1 MLADAPTVPAALL
14 NVTTVLILL
23 VIVTALAVMARRIAI
38 PYPTL
43 MVIAG
48 LAISFVPNLRG
59 FELNPDIV
67 FLIFLPPLLYSAAWY
82 TTWHEF
88 RAQMRAISHL
98 AIWLVLATT
107 AAIAAAAHYGFGM
120 PWGPAFVLGAIISPT
135 DAVAATAIAQRL
147 YLPRQLVTLIEG
159 ESLVNDATGLIAYR
173 VGVLAVLTGVFSISQ
188 FAVGLLVAAVL
199 GVALGLAV
207 GWVLIH
213 IHRMVDDP
221 LIETVITILTPYA
234 TYLACEGIRLKDLG
248 FQASGVLAVVTCGIY
263 VGRKSS
269 KLFSPNLRLQAIAV
283 WDVLV
288 FLLNGVAFIMIGLQ
302 LPTIS
307 DEVFS
312 ERSPGQMIFAA
323 AVVSG
328 VAIVVRV
335 IWVYG
340 AAALVWFVP
349 RLRRQQPIEWGNVAI
364 VAWCGM
370 RGVVSLAAALA
381 VPLASSDGPFPWRAE
396 IKFLTFAVILTTLV
410 FQSLTLP
417 WLIRRMKV
425 TTTGSDEELIRWA
438 RLEAAYAALA
448 RLEVAAEDPSVP
460 AEAIVFLRAH
470 YEHRI
475 RRDKWNDNAAS
486 VEFAIVPP
494 THTDELHRELIRTER
509 HMLVKMRDDGAIN
522 DEVLRRVERDLDLQE
537 LRLKTA

>member
-1 MLADAPTVPAALL
+1 MQNDAAPIPIALI
-14 NVTTVLILL
+14 NVSTVLILL

-48 LAISFVPNLRG
+48 LAIGFVPNLRHV
-59 FELNPDIV
+59 ELNPDIV
-67 FLIFLPPLLYSAAWY
+67 FLLFLPPLLYAAAWY

-98 AIWLVLATT
+98 AVWLVLATT
-107 AAIAAAAHYGFGM
+107 AAIAAAAHYAFDM
-120 PWGPAFVLGAIISPT
+120 PWGPAFVLGAVISPT

-159 ESLVNDATGLIAYR
+159 ESLVNDATGLIAWR
-173 VGVLAVLTGVFSISQ
+173 VAVIAVTTGAFSLGQ
-188 FAVGLLVAAVL
+188 FAFALVVAAVL
-199 GVALGLAV
+199 GVALGLLV
-207 GWVLIH
+207 GWAVIH

-221 LIETVITILTPYA
+221 LIETVVTILTPYA
-234 TYLACEGIRLKDLG
+234 TYLACEGIRLMDLG

-263 VGRKSS
+263 VGRRSP

-302 LPTIS
+302 LPKIADTVLS
-307 DEVFS
+307 G
-312 ERSPGQMIFAA
+312 RSPGQMLAA
-323 AVVSG
+323 AATVCG
-328 VAIVVRV
+328 VAIVVR
-335 IWVYG
+335 IAWVYG
-340 AAALVWFVP
+340 AAGLAWMSP
-349 RLRRQQPIEWGNVAI
+349 RLRRNEPVEWGNVAV

-381 VPLASSDGPFPWRAE
+381 VPLTAGGEKFPWRDE
-396 IKFLTFAVILTTLV
+396 IIFLTFAVILTTLV

-425 TTTGSDEELIRWA
+425 TTTGSDEELVRWA
-438 RLEAAYAALA
+438 RLESAYAALA
-448 RLEVAAEDPSVP
+448 RLEVAAEDPHIP
-460 AEAIVFLRAH
+460 PEAVVFLRAH

-509 HMLVKMRDDGAIN
+509 HMLVKLRDDGAIN
-522 DEVLRRVERDLDLQE
+522 DEVLRRIERDLDLQE
-537 LRLKTA
+537 LRLKTT